1 MIDDKLTIEEIVTLL
16 KAQLDRGEP
25 IDLDMIHRLE
35 DLRRTK

>member
-25 IDLDMIHRLE
+25 MDLELMHRLE
-35 DLRRTK
+35 DMRRAK